1 MRHRVSGLLLA
12 GVLWPA
18 ISGMSLLGQMQG
30 LSHNLVTE
38 EPAGGTTDT
47 LQNELN
53 ALATAHHGHVAMY
66 ARQLNTGKTVAIDAN
81 KPVQTA
87 SVIKL
92 TILFEAME
100 QIRAG
105 NAHWDEKLTLAKG
118 DGVSGSGV
126 LTFLDAPLTLTL
138 TDVLTLMVIMSDNTA
153 TNLAIDRLGV
163 DAVNARIA
171 WMGLK
176 DTHLYKKV
184 GKPPSGPMPADQPK
198 FGLGK
203 TTAHEMEMVIERI
216 GRCELGAPGETAQ
229 PGDNAICQVAL
240 GMLRNQF
247 YRNTIPRY
255 LETLDSSET
264 GSGIASKTGSLN
276 AVRNDVAIVAGKTGP
291 IIISIFTYEN
301 QDKSWTADNEGEVLI
316 GKMAKAIVQAW
327 SPEGLDG
334 KTLVP
339 GLGLNSVP
347 KEEAAT
353 SK

>member
-138 TDVLTLMVIMSDNTA
+138 
-153 TNLAIDRLGV
+153 
-163 DAVNARIA
+163 
-171 WMGLK
+171 
-176 DTHLYKKV
+176 
-184 GKPPSGPMPADQPK
+184 
-198 FGLGK
+198 
-203 TTAHEMEMVIERI
+203 
-216 GRCELGAPGETAQ
+216 
-229 PGDNAICQVAL
+229 
-240 GMLRNQF
+240 
-247 YRNTIPRY
+247 
-255 LETLDSSET
+255 
-264 GSGIASKTGSLN
+264 
-276 AVRNDVAIVAGKTGP
+276 
-291 IIISIFTYEN
+291 
-301 QDKSWTADNEGEVLI
+301 
-316 GKMAKAIVQAW
+316 
-327 SPEGLDG
+327 
-334 KTLVP
+334 
-339 GLGLNSVP
+339 
-347 KEEAAT
+347 
-353 SK
+353 